1 MPSLMRTSVAFISL
15 AVIAACRTAAPAAD
29 VVTPEPAMTPVRV
42 AAPDSVVSCEEW
54 VRRAQANP
62 SIDVTKVAE
71 PVAYVPAPIPRRPPA
86 SIYDKQGRAEIRITV
101 LVDTLGKADMT
112 TFTVVTTTSPRLVT
126 SVRAAVAKWR
136 FTPAEVMGCKVPREY
151 RWGATATRPKR

>member
-1 MPSLMRTSVAFISL
+1 MRPTVL
-15 AVIAACRTAAPAAD
+15 LLLWLGVQAACRTAAPAAEE
-29 VVTPEPAMTPVRV
+29 VTPEPEVTPVRV
-42 AAPDSVVSCEEW
+42 APPDSAVSCDEW

-71 PVAYVPAPIPRRPPA
+71 PVAYDPAPIPRRPPA
-86 SIYDKQGRAEIRITV
+86 SIYDKQGRAEIRISV
-101 LVDTLGKADMT
+101 LVDTLGKADMS
-112 TFTVVTTTSPRLVT
+112 TFTVVTTTSQRLVT